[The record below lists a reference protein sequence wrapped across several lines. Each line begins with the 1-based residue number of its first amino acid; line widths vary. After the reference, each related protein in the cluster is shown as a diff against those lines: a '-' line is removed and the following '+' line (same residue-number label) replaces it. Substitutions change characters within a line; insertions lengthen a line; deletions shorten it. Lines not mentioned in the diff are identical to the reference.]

1 MPVLFFSQDDLTEVN
16 LKIKRLLT
24 ERGARHPQH
33 PNTLLYARR
42 STGGR
47 GLKEVSTIYKETKLK
62 TALRIESSIK
72 DPKLQAAAR
81 FQRVKESKEM
91 RSIFK
96 DAKRHARELKLDLE
110 LGDVPVV
117 SFTSTEER
125 TYTATDVARAKLV
138 MGKAQVDRSKLEI
151 KECKWQGNIVSQR
164 LEDESVDQSIYFFLS
179 PSPPL
184 LLYH

>member
-1 MPVLFFSQDDLTEVN
+1 M
-16 LKIKRLLT
+16 
-24 ERGARHPQH
+24 
-33 PNTLLYARR
+33 
-42 STGGR
+42 
-47 GLKEVSTIYKETKLK
+47 
-62 TALRIESSIK
+62 
-72 DPKLQAAAR
+72 AR
-81 FQRVKESKEM
+81 FQRVKERKER